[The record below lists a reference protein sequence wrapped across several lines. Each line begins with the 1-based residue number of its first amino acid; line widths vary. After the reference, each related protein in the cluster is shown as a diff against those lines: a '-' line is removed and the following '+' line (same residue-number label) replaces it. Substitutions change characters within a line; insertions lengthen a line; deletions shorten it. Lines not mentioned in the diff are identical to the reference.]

1 MNNYDNYYNYM
12 SDMNF
17 QNTFLNNNPNLTNI
31 PQPTYKLDSKIGF
44 MRGNMFENLYNPY
57 KNYKPREIEP
67 TNEREALLNKVRQ
80 YRFAMIDLNLYLDNY
95 PDDANVVKIFNNYR
109 NLEKKAS
116 MEYESKYGPLTIDD
130 AASNV
135 NTWIW
140 DNSPWPWEVQ

>member
-1 MNNYDNYYNYM
+1 
-12 SDMNF
+12 
-17 QNTFLNNNPNLTNI
+17 
-31 PQPTYKLDSKIGF
+31 
-44 MRGNMFENLYNPY
+44 MFENLYNPY

-95 PDDANVVKIFNNYR
+95 PDDENVVKIFNNYR
-109 NLEKKAS
+109 NLEKQAS

-130 AASNV
+130 APSNV

-140 DNSPWPWEVQ
+140 DNNPWPWEVQ

>member
-1 MNNYDNYYNYM
+1 
-12 SDMNF
+12 
-17 QNTFLNNNPNLTNI
+17 
-31 PQPTYKLDSKIGF
+31 

-67 TNEREALLNKVRQ
+67 TNERETLLNKVRQ

-95 PDDANVVKIFNNYR
+95 PDDENVVKIFNNYR
-109 NLEKKAS
+109 NLEKQAS

-130 AASNV
+130 APSNV

-140 DNSPWPWEVQ
+140 DNIPWPWEVQ